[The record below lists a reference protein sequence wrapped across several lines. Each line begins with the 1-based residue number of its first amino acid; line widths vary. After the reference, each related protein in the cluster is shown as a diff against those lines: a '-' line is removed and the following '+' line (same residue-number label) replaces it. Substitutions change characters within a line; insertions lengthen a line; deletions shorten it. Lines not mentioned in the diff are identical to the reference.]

1 MLSSKDIRS
10 LRHTFR
16 ESKGHTHFPPASLI
30 ADKTSTA
37 MFTVAGMQPLIPY
50 LSGQAHPLGDK
61 LHNIQHCI
69 RTNDIEEVGDNSH
82 HTMFFMM
89 GNWSLGSYFKKEAIW
104 RSREFLTQ
112 YLKLDPRKIAVTA
125 YKWDTEVPQDTETAT
140 LWTEQWV
147 PSDKISFLDANDN
160 RWSPWPVGPCGP
172 CTEMYY
178 WIGESEYPGPDD
190 NVKADDSKWL
200 EIWNNVFMEF
210 YRDESGKLSKL
221 EKQNVDTGM
230 GLERITKVLQQ
241 KISPYE
247 TDLFAPTIEVLEKLT
262 EKSYAYFLKKDHT
275 TQEIKEATSM
285 RIVADHMRCAI
296 FLMAEWLI
304 PSNEGRGY
312 VLRRIVRR
320 MYFHLNELL
329 DENSKFS
336 DTIKSCKMIID
347 TIIQQYSA
355 RCTIL
360 ENKNDT
366 IIKVLE
372 QELTQFAKTIKQ
384 GQKILMKMIDDLKE
398 TKTLSGKDI
407 FMLYDTFGFPLELT
421 EELCKSNNITL
432 DVTGFEVE
440 MEAAKER
447 SRSNTLKG
455 QHKDTDRSVYVTGV
469 APTQF
474 IGYESLQSDSAS
486 VLKKID
492 FEWYTVVIF
501 DQTPCY
507 ATMGWQDHDN
517 GTWIDDDGQTYEIFD
532 VQNYNG
538 VFLHFVRK

>member
-1 MLSSKDIRS
+1 
-10 LRHTFR
+10 
-16 ESKGHTHFPPASLI
+16 
-30 ADKTSTA
+30 
-37 MFTVAGMQPLIPY
+37 
-50 LSGQAHPLGDK
+50 
-61 LHNIQHCI
+61 
-69 RTNDIEEVGDNSH
+69 
-82 HTMFFMM
+82 
-89 GNWSLGSYFKKEAIW
+89 
-104 RSREFLTQ
+104 
-112 YLKLDPRKIAVTA
+112 
-125 YKWDTEVPQDTETAT
+125 
-140 LWTEQWV
+140 
-147 PSDKISFLDANDN
+147 
-160 RWSPWPVGPCGP
+160 
-172 CTEMYY
+172 
-178 WIGESEYPGPDD
+178 
-190 NVKADDSKWL
+190 
-200 EIWNNVFMEF
+200 
-210 YRDESGKLSKL
+210 
-221 EKQNVDTGM
+221 
-230 GLERITKVLQQ
+230 
-241 KISPYE
+241 
-247 TDLFAPTIEVLEKLT
+247 
-262 EKSYAYFLKKDHT
+262 
-275 TQEIKEATSM
+275 
-285 RIVADHMRCAI
+285 
-296 FLMAEWLI
+296 
-304 PSNEGRGY
+304 
-312 VLRRIVRR
+312 

-347 TIIQQYSA
+347 TIIQQYSP

-432 DVTGFEVE
+432 DVTGFEAE

-492 FEWYTVVIF
+492 FE
-501 DQTPCY
+501 
-507 ATMGWQDHDN
+507 
-517 GTWIDDDGQTYEIFD
+517 
-532 VQNYNG
+532 
-538 VFLHFVRK
+538 